1 MKKNHLFKW
10 ESIENE
16 MDFPRLSKIFSPFP
30 EKAGC
35 IIVVKSSQA
44 DGCVNVTSI
53 KKRKKTQMENVT
65 SRSEISLKIHLSGYI
80 QRFYLHAYSKI
91 RATGMDLVRT
101 RENVMHA

>member
-1 MKKNHLFKW
+1 
-10 ESIENE
+10 

-53 KKRKKTQMENVT
+53 KKRK
-65 SRSEISLKIHLSGYI
+65 ISNGKDLFTKDSPFLATHKDSIRMPI
-80 QRFYLHAYSKI
+80 RRFVRPESI
-91 RATGMDLVRT
+91 LVRT